1 MTNRIKCKG
10 KKKKRR
16 QIQKSYHLKMGTV
29 GTGLKIFSTDRPNN
43 TQEIKRPVENWH
55 TKSERL

>member
-1 MTNRIKCKG
+1 
-10 KKKKRR
+10 
-16 QIQKSYHLKMGTV
+16 MGTV